1 MDMLQYGGGDIFE
14 YRNPPAPPPEPP
26 PTFHQFTDLATE
38 LQDLVLDYCS
48 MKDILNLG
56 TCNRNN

>member
-1 MDMLQYGGGDIFE
+1 MDMLQYGSGDIFE
-14 YRNPPAPPPEPP
+14 YRNPPASPP

-56 TCNRNN
+56 MCNRNN